1 MDAFRLSVCLLTSPY
16 PSTQYQHQLSQK
28 DGGVDQHPTYAAGF
42 HTEGSAPGHSA
53 PLHRGPPLYDN
64 EQRFLYVLRMVL
76 ASHSLPLPLK
86 KKPFNP
92 VLGETMHWEQAYCS
106 AEGSMK
112 YFKCVAEQVSHHPP
126 ICAYHYE
133 DPGSFRMCGYAKVAK
148 CSLVGTSLK
157 IIVEGHRTI
166 ALPKPQI
173 RDGDLDSILTSTTP
187 NDTRNH
193 VDTMGTD
200 LAPDTPVDTSINV
213 DGSDDD
219 EPSWEEYEAS
229 SPSVS
234 YSFFPT
240 AKAEYSGEW
249 ELRCKATNLAAVIR
263 HHPSGLATCHSLT
276 GRITRSL
283 HNESFTGDEPTTAE
297 GSGDGVVGEEGN
309 PSEPLPASSGP
320 PPQHSSTPEPE
331 ASTSAPVSTPPAS
344 DVFSRASRLVE
355 YLTAPSIASDLA
367 SSAASKGGEDD
378 SELLYTLHGRC
389 DKGAT
394 RTRSKEQ
401 PEGVVLMDL
410 KTLEAG
416 YPMSEDQRRRATA
429 IFSRWVLGARMCRE
443 LRAVV
448 HVDSHRCQQE
458 RQVLYDVRDWDSPTS
473 EEVAAPLPPPP
484 KICGSGLPMQSQEV
498 WSEVISA
505 LHRSAWAEAKA
516 AKKKVEQA
524 QRDLRKARAA
534 TKTEWHPQLFEW
546 SEEHSTWRIKSEQHQ
561 ILIHGVLPSPS
572 GNSDP

>member
-1 MDAFRLSVCLLTSPY
+1 MTRGMEYRHRQQADVATLCYGGSSMRYDSRADYDDVRSTTSSVSDDVFFDALPDMCYPVAISPQYCIPVEIIGNSVS
-16 PSTQYQHQLSQK
+16 SIQLM
-28 DGGVDQHPTYAAGF
+28 
-42 HTEGSAPGHSA
+42 
-53 PLHRGPPLYDN
+53 PLDFTLK
-64 EQRFLYVLRMVL
+64 RFLYVLRMVL

-367 SSAASKGGEDD
+367 SSAA
-378 SELLYTLHGRC
+378 R
-389 DKGAT
+389 
-394 RTRSKEQ
+394 
-401 PEGVVLMDL
+401 
-410 KTLEAG
+410 
-416 YPMSEDQRRRATA
+416 
-429 IFSRWVLGARMCRE
+429 RWVLGARMCRE